1 MAEKAEAAAAAPA
14 PAAPASGG
22 GGKQSLLLVA
32 LAVLNMAVVGAV
44 GFMIWKG
51 KQKDAAEPK
60 IEHVIKGEH
69 EAQQHEAHDEK
80 VNKALV
86 MPLETFIVNLAG
98 SKGRRIFKVDVE
110 LEVNDKKVVD
120 EIEQRKAQI
129 RDIIIII
136 LSGRTYDQ
144 ISGKDGKNQL
154 RDEIKDTVN
163 AFLTKG
169 KITSVFFTNFLY
181 N

>member
-1 MAEKAEAAAAAPA
+1 MAEEAAKEPVAAPA
-14 PAAPASGG
+14 PPASGG
-22 GGKQSLLLVA
+22 GKQNFVMTA
-32 LAVLNMAVVGAV
+32 LAVLNMVVVAAV
-44 GFMIWKG
+44 GIMIWKG
-51 KQKDAAEPK
+51 RQKDAAEPK
-60 IEHVIKGEH
+60 IEHVIKGEQ
-69 EAQQHEAHDEK
+69 EAQEHEAHDEK
-80 VNKALV
+80 IIKAHV
-86 MPLETFIVNLAG
+86 IPLETFIVNLAG
-98 SKGRRIFKVDVE
+98 SKGRRIFKVDME
-110 LEVNDKKVVD
+110 LEVNEKKVVD

-144 ISGKDGKNQL
+144 ISSKEGKNEL
-154 RDEIKDTVN
+154 RDEVKDTVN